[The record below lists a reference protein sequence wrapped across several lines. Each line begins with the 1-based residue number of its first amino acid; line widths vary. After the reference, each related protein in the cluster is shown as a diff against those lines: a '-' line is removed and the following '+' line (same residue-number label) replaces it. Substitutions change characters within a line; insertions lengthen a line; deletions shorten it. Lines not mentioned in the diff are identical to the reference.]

1 MPEPHL
7 AFDVFLSYRHGGRSG
22 TWVREVLAPRL
33 RAAGLE
39 VCLDVDS
46 FRLGFPLVPE
56 MAQAVEQ
63 SRYTLAVMTPAY
75 LQGSFTEVER
85 VLAEHL
91 GLTASRQRLLVVRRE
106 PCEPP
111 PGLRVRLLL
120 EMQDDVEAE
129 RNMARLL
136 DVINSSPT
144 EPRQHDRQGGRG
156 DGDDG

>member
-7 AFDVFLSYRHGGRSG
+7 AFDVFVSYRHGGRCA
-22 TWVREVLAPRL
+22 TWVREVLTRRL
-33 RAAGLE
+33 RAAGLD

-75 LQGSFTEVER
+75 LKSNFTELEG

-91 GLTASRQRLLVVRRE
+91 GLETSRQRLLVVRRE
-106 PCEPP
+106 ASEPP
-111 PGLRVRLLL
+111 PGLRPRLLL
-120 EMQDDVEAE
+120 DMQDDVETE
-129 RNMARLL
+129 RSLARLL
-136 DVINSSPT
+136 EVIGPSPT
-144 EPRQHDRQGGRG
+144 GSRQRG
-156 DGDDG
+156 SARGA